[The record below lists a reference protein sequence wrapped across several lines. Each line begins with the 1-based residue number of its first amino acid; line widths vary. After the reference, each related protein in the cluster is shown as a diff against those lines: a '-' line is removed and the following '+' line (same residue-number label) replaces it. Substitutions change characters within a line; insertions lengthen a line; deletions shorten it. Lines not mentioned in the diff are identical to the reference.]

1 MPEPHRYPNFP
12 AFISTGAILGFI
24 IGSAVG
30 YSGGTQDSF
39 GRSYTSGT
47 TVLFLGV
54 LGACVFGL
62 LAAVVAVLLD
72 RRR

>member
-30 YSGGTQDSF
+30 YLGGNTDEF
-39 GRSYTSGT
+39 GQTYTSGT
-47 TVLFLGV
+47 SVLFLGV
-54 LGACVFGL
+54 VGACVFGL

>member
-1 MPEPHRYPNFP
+1 VPEPHRYPNFP

-24 IGSAVG
+24 IGSAFG

-39 GRSYTSGT
+39 GRTYTSGT